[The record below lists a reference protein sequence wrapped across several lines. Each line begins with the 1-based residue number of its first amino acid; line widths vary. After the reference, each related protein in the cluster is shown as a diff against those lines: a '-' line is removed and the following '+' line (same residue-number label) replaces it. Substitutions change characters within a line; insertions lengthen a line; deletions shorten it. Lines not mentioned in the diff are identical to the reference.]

1 MFVKPDNWNELTP
14 LERRKLRLDNWQ
26 NQPVEFISPEA
37 EANYKERINRLRKI
51 YDMEPHDRPIADAFM
66 GGNEYIVRRQGITGK
81 DMVYNHEK
89 LREPLLAYH
98 NEFQPDT
105 AASPL
110 PYPGKVMDMLQ
121 YKSYIWGGQKLPDN
135 LTIQAV
141 EGEFMFGDE
150 YKEFIADPTNFWM
163 KKYLP
168 RVMPTLE
175 PLAMLTEF
183 PRISENVDIIDLVLP
198 FGLPPFQAMLNT
210 LMEAG
215 NELMKVL
222 GAVGQTAGMITASGF
237 PSMGFNIVKT
247 PFDYL
252 GDTVRGTKGILMDM
266 FRRPNDLIAACEAYV
281 PVLINAVVNASDRT
295 GAPAAMYVLHK
306 GADAFMSREQ
316 FEKFYWP
323 TWKAVMMA
331 LYEEGITSYLFIE
344 GSYNNRLDYLAEMPE
359 KSLVCHFDQTDM
371 KVVKEML
378 SDKFIIAGNVP
389 ASLMSVGTPD
399 ELRAYTDNL
408 MDMFG
413 DAPGYIMAHGCY
425 FENSTDE
432 KFRIFLDSVKK

>member
-1 MFVKPDNWNELTP
+1 MFIKPDNWNELSP

-26 NQPVEFISPEA
+26 NKPVEFISPEA
-37 EANYKERINRLRKI
+37 EAAYKVRIDRIRKI

-66 GGNEYIVRRQGITGK
+66 GANEYIVRRKGINGK
-81 DMVYNHEK
+81 DIVYSHAK

-105 AASPL
+105 AATPL

-141 EGEFMFGDE
+141 EGEHMTGDE
-150 YKEFIADPTNFWM
+150 YKEFAADPTNFWM

-183 PRISENVDIIDLVLP
+183 PRVSENVDIIDLMLP
-198 FGLPPFQAMLNT
+198 FGTPPFQAMLNT

-215 NELMKVL
+215 NELMKML
-222 GAVGQTAGMITASGF
+222 GEVGQTAGMIAASGF
-237 PSMGFNIVKT
+237 PGMGFNIVKT

-266 FRRPNDLIAACEAYV
+266 FRRPNDLIEACEAYV
-281 PVLINAVVNASDRT
+281 PVLINAVVNASNRS

-306 GADAFMSREQ
+306 GADSFMSREQ

-323 TWKAVMMA
+323 TWKAVMMG

-344 GSYNNRLDYLAEMPE
+344 GSYNNRLDFLAEMPE

-371 KVVKEML
+371 KRVKEML

-389 ASLMSVGTPD
+389 ASLMSVGTAD
-399 ELRAYTDNL
+399 ELRAYTDGL
-408 MDMFG
+408 VELFADTP
-413 DAPGYIMAHGCY
+413 AYIMAHGCY
-425 FENSTDE
+425 FENTTDE
-432 KFRIFLDSVKK
+432 KLRIFLDSVKK